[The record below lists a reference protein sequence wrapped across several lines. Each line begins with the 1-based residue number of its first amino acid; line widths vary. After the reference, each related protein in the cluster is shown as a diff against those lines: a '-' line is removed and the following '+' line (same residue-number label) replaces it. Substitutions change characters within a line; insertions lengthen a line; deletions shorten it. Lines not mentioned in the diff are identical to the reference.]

1 MSTQARDWPADL
13 LEVLFEFIADDKSL
27 RQSGLL
33 TSCLCVS
40 PRWRDIGVRSLWT
53 HISLTSAQLEA
64 FVSVPAPSNYILVK
78 SLTLL
83 IVPVRP
89 AVNPSC
95 EERLDSG
102 EPLRADFYL
111 EDPVEMGAHGNSG
124 TKALWKSLAK
134 LPDLL
139 PMMVALQTFSLYVTH
154 NVFTP
159 ADVGFWIRYS
169 DIKRLLAS
177 LPAAVENLE
186 LDTEGL
192 ETYQTAEQ
200 HLCLQL
206 AKRIPQFHS
215 LRLRLGRMCQQ
226 VLAGECATF
235 RTREIVINLLFPEF
249 DNRTRECTAGECV
262 LGDRVAGSL
271 RRALVHK
278 MLAIEDA
285 SQRARAM
292 LVLDSINPGSDPNW
306 FSDRLHDTINRYD
319 VLAKEILSEPVT
331 GCLYESKYEIRHFN
345 ESSKLDEDI
354 SGKWADLEELIEGN
368 TWIQT
373 THGVRLPR
381 SCLPRRWRV
390 AVEQP
395 ILELNGI
402 RTAIGKMGIKPYYMW
417 RYEDEAGRP
426 LLATRRTP
434 GLGEVKVL
442 QREEVDGERWDIPG
456 DSEEE
461 WEKEFLSGN

>member
-1 MSTQARDWPADL
+1 MAVLSSDWPAEL
-13 LEVLFEFIADDKSL
+13 LEVLFDFIASDKSL
-27 RQSGLL
+27 KQSGLL

-40 PRWRDIGVRSLWT
+40 ARWRDIGLQRLWT
-53 HISLTSAQLEA
+53 HISLTPTQLHA
-64 FVSVPAPSNYILVK
+64 FLSVPATSNYVLVK

-89 AVNPSC
+89 AVKPGC
-95 EERLDSG
+95 EKWMDG
-102 EPLRADFYL
+102 ELRAEFYV
-111 EDPVEMGAHGNSG
+111 EDPVEMGVYGNSG
-124 TKALWKSLAK
+124 TRALWKSLAK

-139 PMMVALQTFSLYVTH
+139 PMMVALQTFSFYVTH
-154 NVFTP
+154 NDFTP

-169 DIKRLLAS
+169 DVKRILAS

-186 LDTEGL
+186 LDTKGL
-192 ETYQTAEQ
+192 ETYHTAEQ
-200 HLCLQL
+200 HLCLRL
-206 AKRIPQFHS
+206 AKRIPQLHS

-226 VLAGECATF
+226 VLAGESATF
-235 RTREIVINLLFPEF
+235 CIREIVINLLFPEF
-249 DNRTRECTAGECV
+249 KHGTRECTAGECV

-271 RRALVHK
+271 RRALVDK
-278 MLAIEDA
+278 MLAIEGA

-292 LVLDSINPGSDPNW
+292 LVLDSINPGDDKW
-306 FSDRLHDTINRYD
+306 LRDTINRYD

-331 GCLYESKYEIRHFN
+331 GGLAESKYEIRHFN

-354 SGKWADLEELIEGN
+354 LGKCADLEELIEGN

-373 THGVRLPR
+373 TQGVRLPR

-395 ILELNGI
+395 IFELNGI
-402 RTAIGKMGIKPYYMW
+402 RTAIGKMGLGQCGMW

-434 GLGEVKVL
+434 GLGEVEAL
-442 QREEVDGERWDIPG
+442 RREEVDGERLDG
-456 DSEEE
+456 EGEDYEEE
-461 WEKEFLSGN
+461 WENEEFVSGY